1 MMRSCRFILVAA
13 VTILCNPLHA
23 EDISWNTK
31 QLASDFYSE
40 GVTAGDFNHDGI
52 QDVAS
57 GPWWYEGPS
66 FEQRHQFYAQ
76 DAFDPHGY
84 SNNFFS
90 FTDDFNSD
98 GWDDILVYGFPG
110 NDVSWYENP
119 KGADRFWPRHQ
130 VMDVIDNESPTFL
143 DINRDGRKD
152 VICSVGGYFGFAEV
166 NQDDP
171 ALPWKF
177 NAISDQSAGGKFTHG
192 LGVGDVNGDGRLD
205 ILEKNGWWE
214 QPEELGNQ
222 WVQHKTPFG
231 EGYGPAQIYTTD
243 VDGDGD
249 NDVICSL
256 SAHGYGLAWY
266 ENLGDGDQFTI
277 HKIMGA
283 TPAENEFGLVFSQLH
298 AVEMADIN
306 GDGLQDIITGKRYW
320 AHGPSGDADPQ
331 HPAVVYWFELQRSE
345 DGSTVRWLPRQIDNN
360 SGVGT
365 EVKVADLNGDGHLD
379 VFVGNKKGTYVHWQ
393 VAHEH
398 DDEHTQGDAH
408 KHPGDHDR
416 NAMIG
421 EQEKAKSKKSGNP
434 EAAGLQPEE
443 AAAAMT
449 VPKGFQVKLAAGEP
463 MVHQPIAMTFDHR
476 GRMWLAE
483 AYEYPIR
490 APEGQG
496 RDTIV
501 ILEDT
506 DQDGDFDT
514 RTVFADNLNLVSG
527 LEVGFGGVWV
537 AAAPYFMFIPDA
549 DGDDRPD
556 SEPQI
561 LLDGFSLNDT
571 HETQNAFIWG
581 PDGWLYGC
589 HGVFNPSRVGKPGC
603 ADSDR
608 IPLTAAVWRYHPTR
622 HVFEA
627 FARGT
632 SNPWGVDFNDY
643 GHAFITACVIP
654 HMYHMIQGGRYQR
667 QGGNHVNPYTY
678 DDIKTIADHL
688 HYAGNIRDHA
698 WWGRNENVGHSSTD
712 AAGGGHAHCGALIY
726 LGDNWPRQYRGSIFM
741 TNLLGNRLNNEHL
754 LRVGSGYVASH
765 GHDFLFANDQWFRCV
780 SQRLAPDGSVYL
792 IDWYDKQA
800 CHRNDKELWDR
811 TNGRVYQVAYGEPDT
826 KAVDLSKMTDR
837 QLAELQLAENE
848 WHVRM
853 SRRLLQERAATG
865 TINPIEVRDVLIPI
879 LFGNGSVPRRL
890 RAAWTLHACGILN
903 NEDLGSMLQA
913 TGHNSQYIR
922 AWGIQ
927 LDMEDGIPHHL
938 EQFNVMAH
946 RESSSHV
953 RLYLASAMQRMPL
966 KDRWEVANGLVRHGD
981 DSSDHNLPL
990 MIWYGVE
997 PLVPLDTTRALQL
1010 GSDSRIPTVTNFI
1023 YRRAAESPESITP
1036 LLASL
1041 KSVDDL
1047 KVQKQIIGEASK
1059 ALGRQA
1065 KLEMP
1070 KVWPEVYAKL
1080 AQSDDDEL
1088 RDQVIAIS
1096 VKFGDSSI
1104 FPLLRE
1110 LAIDRSNKPA
1120 SRISALTTLI
1130 SGKDSGLLPVLLNLL
1145 GDPEMRS
1152 SAIAGLA
1159 GYNDP
1164 KVVPAMVAVYNEL
1177 TDDQKS
1183 SAMSTLSSR
1192 APFASQMLDAIESG
1206 IIPRDDLN
1214 AYTVRQLLLFEDDEL
1229 NSKIERVWGQ
1239 IRTMS
1244 EGKEKQ
1250 ILAYKQQLTPE
1261 ILTAANL
1268 PNGRAIYAKTCQK
1281 CHMLFGTGG
1290 KIGPDIT
1297 GSNRAELDY
1306 ILHNIV
1312 DPNALIGKAYQTT
1325 QLVLADG
1332 RVIAGL
1338 AKDETETAL
1347 TIQTA
1352 DDLLVID
1359 LNDIE
1364 QRRLA
1369 NTSMMPE
1376 GQLDN
1381 LSKEEVRDLIA
1392 YLASPIQIPLPG
1404 EGPYYNEKSRS
1415 VVGALEFESMTIAG
1429 KTAGNAAPQ
1438 SMKSFVNG
1446 QWSKD
1451 NQLWWTGAKV
1461 GDRLTLTFDSGLEGD
1476 YELFASFTKAIDYG
1490 VCQIKLNGQ
1499 PIGGSIDFYND
1510 GVVSTG
1516 PVGLG
1521 IHHLKSGTNALQIEI
1536 IGANDKAQKSYMVGL
1551 DYLYLQEVKPT
1562 DK

>member
-1 MMRSCRFILVAA
+1 MMPSCRFILIVVA
-13 VTILCNPLHA
+13 TIVFNPLRA
-23 EDISWNTK
+23 DEISWKTK
-31 QLASDFYSE
+31 QLATEFYSE
-40 GVTAGDFNHDGI
+40 GVTAGDFNHDGV
-52 QDVAS
+52 QDIAS
-57 GPWWYEGPS
+57 GPWWYAGPN
-66 FEQRHQFYAQ
+66 FEERYQYYAQ

-119 KGADRFWPRHQ
+119 KGTERFWTRHQ

-143 DINRDGRKD
+143 DINRDGHKD

-166 NQDDP
+166 NQDNP

-177 NAISDQSAGGKFTHG
+177 NPISDQSAGGKFTHG

-214 QPEELGNQ
+214 QPEQLGKQ
-222 WVQHKTPFG
+222 WIQHKTPFG
-231 EGYGPAQIYTTD
+231 EGYGPAQIYTSD

-266 ENLGDGDQFTI
+266 ENLGDGDNFKI

-283 TPAENEFGLVFSQLH
+283 TAAENEFGLVFSQLH

-306 GDGLQDIITGKRYW
+306 GDGLKDIVTGKRYW
-320 AHGPSGDADPQ
+320 AHGPNGDADPQ
-331 HPAVVYWFELQRSE
+331 HPAVIYWFELQRSD
-345 DGSTVRWLPRQIDNN
+345 DGSSVRWIPRQIDDN

-365 EVKVADLNGDGHLD
+365 EVKVADLNGDGHPD
-379 VFVGNKKGTYVHWQ
+379 VFVGNKKGTFVHWQ
-393 VAHEH
+393 VAHH
-398 DDEHTQGDAH
+398 DDD
-408 KHPGDHDR
+408 PHDR
-416 NAMIG
+416 SVMIG
-421 EQEKAKSKKSGNP
+421 EPEKARSKKTGNP

-449 VPKGFQVKLAAGEP
+449 VPEGFKVKLAAGEP

-476 GRMWLAE
+476 GRLWLAE

-490 APEGQG
+490 APEGEG

-556 SEPQI
+556 SDPQI

-589 HGVFNPSRVGKPGC
+589 HGVFNPSLVGKPGC
-603 ADSDR
+603 AESER

-741 TNLLGNRLNNEHL
+741 TNLLGNRLNNENL

-800 CHRNDKELWDR
+800 CHRNDKALWDR
-811 TNGRVYQVAYGEPDT
+811 TNGRVYQVAYGDPDT
-826 KAVDLSKMTDR
+826 KAIDLSKMTDR
-837 QLAELQLAENE
+837 ELAELQLAENE

-853 SRRLLQERAATG
+853 SRRLLQERSAAKMLDT
-865 TINPIEVRDVLIPI
+865 TDVRDVLIPI
-879 LFGNGSVPRRL
+879 LFGNHSVPSRL
-890 RAAWTLHACGILN
+890 RAAWTLHACGILSN
-903 NEDLGSMLQA
+903 DDIGSMLNV

-922 AWGIQ
+922 AWAIQ
-927 LDMEDGIPHHL
+927 LDLEDGEPSHL
-938 EQFNVMAH
+938 DRLNEMAQRDH
-946 RESSSHV
+946 SSHV
-953 RLYLASAMQRMPL
+953 RLYLASALQRMPL
-966 KDRWEVANGLVRHGD
+966 DARWDIASGLIRHAD
-981 DSSDHNLPL
+981 DASDHNLPL
-990 MIWYGVE
+990 MVWYGIE
-997 PLVPLDTTRALQL
+997 PLVPHDTERALQL
-1010 GSDSRIPTVTNFI
+1010 VADSRLPTVSNYI
-1023 YRRAAESPESITP
+1023 YRRAAENAESITT

-1041 KSVDDL
+1041 KFVDDL
-1047 KVQKQIIGEASK
+1047 NVQKQIIGEVSN
-1059 ALGRQA
+1059 ALGRQG

-1070 KVWPEVYAKL
+1070 REWPEVYAKL
-1080 AQSDDDEL
+1080 AQSEDAAL

-1104 FPLLRE
+1104 FPLLRQLAMDRENE
-1110 LAIDRSNKPA
+1110 LN
-1120 SRISALTTLI
+1120 SRASALSTLI
-1130 SGKDSGLLPVLLNLL
+1130 NGKDPGLLPVLLDLL
-1145 GDPEMRS
+1145 SDTQLRTT
-1152 SAIAGLA
+1152 AISGLA
-1159 GYNDP
+1159 GYDDP
-1164 KVVPAMVAVYNEL
+1164 SVVPALLAVYRDLSDE
-1177 TDDQKS
+1177 QRAI
-1183 SAMSTLSSR
+1183 AMSTLSSR
-1192 APFASQMLDAIESG
+1192 SSFARKMLASIASG
-1206 IIPRDDLN
+1206 DIPREDLN
-1214 AYTVRQLLLFEDDEL
+1214 AYTVRQLLLFKDKEL
-1229 NSKIERVWGQ
+1229 NSLIEGVWGQ
-1239 IRTMS
+1239 IGAMS

-1250 ILAYKQQLTPE
+1250 IASYKQQLSPE
-1261 ILTAANL
+1261 VLTTADL
-1268 PNGRAIYAKTCQK
+1268 PNGRVIYSKTCQK

-1290 KIGPDIT
+1290 NIGPDIT

-1312 DPNALIGKAYQTT
+1312 DPNALIGKSYQTT

-1338 AKDETETAL
+1338 ARDESETAL

-1352 DDLLVID
+1352 NELMVID
-1359 LNDIE
+1359 LDDIDE
-1364 QRRLA
+1364 RRLS

-1381 LSKEEVRDLIA
+1381 LTKEEVRDLIA
-1392 YLASPIQIPLPG
+1392 YLGSPIQIPMPG
-1404 EGPYYNEKSRS
+1404 EGPFYNTKSRS
-1415 VVGALEFESMTIAG
+1415 VAGALEFESMTIAG

-1438 SMKSFVNG
+1438 SMKSFANG

-1451 NQLWWTGAKV
+1451 SQLWWTGAKV
-1461 GDRLTLTFDSGLEGD
+1461 GDRLTLSFDTDREGD
-1476 YELFASFTKAIDYG
+1476 FELFASFTKAIDYG
-1490 VCQIKLNGQ
+1490 VCQLKLNGQ
-1499 PIGGSIDFYND
+1499 PIGTPIDFYND
-1510 GVVSTG
+1510 GVISTG
-1516 PVGLG
+1516 PLGLG
-1521 IHHLKSGTNALQIEI
+1521 SHRLRNGNNTLQIEI
-1536 IGANDKAQKSYMVGL
+1536 VGANEKAQKSYMVGL
-1551 DYLYLQEVKPT
+1551 DYLYLQSIEST
-1562 DK
+1562 DQ